1 MAIAVIGDEDL
12 VSAMRLA
19 GVSRYHL
26 ISGENVAEEVRQAL
40 NGLIAEPDIGVIA
53 LAEDY
58 VPYVE
63 DLLKRVKEGRKSTP
77 VIIEVPSK
85 YGAGCVPFI
94 PGRDVIPD
102 GVEGSLKLLRQYQC
116 LLEEPWCQ
124 GRW

>member
-1 MAIAVIGDEDL
+1 MTQLKHMAIAVIGDEDL

-63 DLLKRVKEGRKSTP
+63 DLLARVKEGRKSTP

-85 YGAGCVPFI
+85 YGAGGQDVKAYYKAYIRKFI
-94 PGRDVIPD
+94 GFDI
-102 GVEGSLKLLRQYQC
+102 EI
-116 LLEEPWCQ
+116 
-124 GRW
+124 